1 MSARNDSVETDLA
14 GPAIVG
20 GSLGGLSMALG
31 LAAQGIS
38 STVLE
43 KSRGRS
49 QRGVAILVSL
59 AGVARTLSPQAMS
72 IVRTDL
78 GEAAMNQPLLPHS
91 WWRVYSA
98 LYRACEAEPLVTLID
113 GVEVDAVGQG
123 WVRAA
128 DRTWTAPA
136 VIGADGYRSV
146 VRRYVN
152 DSLPDATFAGYTCW
166 LGQSDIPP
174 NAKGAF
180 AHGSDFYDSGPYM
193 LAVYPQ
199 IDPDGATRKFGW
211 GLWDPVRRGLFEEIG
226 AVSTDGKVLRTP
238 RPDDV
243 PEWVYGEMAEVV
255 GKHWPGQW
263 TEPVAEA
270 FRRRDVLAT
279 PIAEY
284 LPERVVNGNVAIIG
298 DAAHVQTPM
307 TGAGFSE
314 AVADAEVLS
323 RMIATAPGYEQALAD
338 YEKLRL
344 TDMRRRVSAGM
355 DFSRSFTQ

>member
-1 MSARNDSVETDLA
+1 MPSKNNPTAMHRA
-14 GPAIVG
+14 GPVIVG

-31 LAAQGIS
+31 LAKHGIA

-43 KSRGRS
+43 KSRGRT

-59 AGVARTLSPQAMS
+59 AGIARTLSPQAMS
-72 IVRTDL
+72 IVRSEL
-78 GEAAMNQPLLPHS
+78 GEAAMSQSLLPHS

-98 LYRACEAEPLVTLID
+98 LYQACEAESLVTVID

-128 DRTWTAPA
+128 NRTWSAPA

-166 LGQSDIPP
+166 LGQSEIP
-174 NAKGAF
+174 ATAQDAF

-199 IDPDGATRKFGW
+199 IDPDGSTRKFGW
-211 GLWDPVRRGLFEEIG
+211 GLWDPVRRGLFEQIG
-226 AVSTDGKVLRTP
+226 AVSTDGRVLRTP
-238 RPDDV
+238 RPGDV

-255 GKHWPGQW
+255 GKHWPGRW

-270 FRRRDVLAT
+270 FVKQDVLAT